1 MKTFPISHFNSFRGA
16 NELVIYTEG
25 GTTKTNNYGWEACVL
40 NGRVIRCGK
49 NNNDIPEGG
58 CVLSGHGKAA
68 LFLSENLC
76 IGAKAEI
83 DRESMT
89 LSVEIDEMSME
100 INADAQIDAV
110 EKRFAERIADKTVF
124 DRPVAEKLIDDAKT
138 ARANGDFAK
147 VKQLTDEAFYHTAR
161 SVRGERRA
169 IWHRPHEKTEAEVEK
184 TVLRFLDAGF
194 NVMLIETNH
203 EGYANA
209 QKCVHDFL
217 PIRKG
222 YENGFDVIDAF
233 IKIGKANGMQIHAW
247 FEDFF
252 FGVKATGCP
261 MASIHPEWMAKRKDG
276 GLLHDAYDDFYF
288 LNPALDEVRSLL
300 LSLCKELL
308 DQYDFDGLQLDY
320 IRYPVIHG
328 LDRSAGF
335 EEETKKMFLS
345 DTGIDLNTIESV
357 DCPEWKAFI
366 DWRAAKITSYVRSI
380 RELIDEYRTNGRHI
394 ELSTAVFGDPE
405 EAIRLKCQDWRY
417 WVKQGWL
424 DAIYPMAYLNDADD
438 VGSEVAYMVQHY
450 GEAPNISGIAPMYNH
465 LPVIESTKQVEAC
478 RKAGAKGVAFF
489 ATHSCTDEQLEK
501 LKIGVFRDR

>member
-1 MKTFPISHFNSFRGA
+1 MNTFSISHFNGFRGA
-16 NELVIYTEG
+16 NELVVYTIGEK
-25 GTTKTNNYGWEACVL
+25 TNTNNYGWEACVL
-40 NGRVIRCGK
+40 DGRVIRCGK
-49 NNNDIPEGG
+49 NNNEIPEGG

-68 LFLSENLC
+68 LFLSQNLC
-76 IGAKAEI
+76 VGAKAEI
-83 DRESMT
+83 DEEHMV
-89 LSVEIDEMSME
+89 LSVEIDSRSKE
-100 INADAQIDAV
+100 INADSQIRAV
-110 EKRFAERIADKTVF
+110 ENRLQECIADGIVFEQTIAERLIA
-124 DRPVAEKLIDDAKT
+124 EAKQ
-138 ARANGDFAK
+138 AKADGKYEK
-147 VKQLTDEAFYHTAR
+147 VKELTDEAFYRTAK
-161 SVRGERRA
+161 SIKNEKRA
-169 IWHRPHEKTEAEVEK
+169 VWHRPIEKSEAEVEK
-184 TVLRFLDAGF
+184 TVLRFRDAGF
-194 NVMLIETNH
+194 NLMLIETNY

-233 IKIGKANGMQIHAW
+233 IRIGKAKGLEIHAW

-252 FGVKATGCP
+252 FGVKETGCP
-261 MASIHPEWMAKRKDG
+261 MADIHPEWMARRKDG

-288 LNPALDEVRSLL
+288 LNPALDEVRALL

-328 LDRSAGF
+328 IDRSAGF
-335 EEETKKMFLS
+335 EDQTKKQFFDETS
-345 DTGIDLNTIESV
+345 IDLDAIESTDSV
-357 DCPEWKAFI
+357 EWKTFVN
-366 DWRAAKITSYVRSI
+366 WRAQKITSYVKSI
-380 RELIDEYRTNGRHI
+380 RKLIDEYGENGRHI

-405 EAIRLKCQDWRY
+405 EAIRLKCQDWRH

-438 VGSEVAYMVQHY
+438 VGSEVAYMVEHY

-501 LKIGVFRDR
+501 LKIGVFRE